1 MSKLLWD
8 CVENNVETTF
18 GNYIFAQTNT
28 FSCAKEYITAVINVK
43 MREEEESSMIFI
55 AVQISAFSMFILQEC
70 FFAFFLV
77 IGLRNGKWKK
87 KCEKVRTT

>member
-8 CVENNVETTF
+8 CVENNVEITF
-18 GNYIFAQTNT
+18 GNYNIFAQTNT

-87 KCEKVRTT
+87 KM